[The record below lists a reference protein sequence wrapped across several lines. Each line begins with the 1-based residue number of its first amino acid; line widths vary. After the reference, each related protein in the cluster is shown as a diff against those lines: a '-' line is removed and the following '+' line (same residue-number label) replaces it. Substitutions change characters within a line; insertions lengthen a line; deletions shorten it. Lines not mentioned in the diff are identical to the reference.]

1 LRTAPLAQCLP
12 LLPLLAD
19 YTAEIAKA
27 RTPLRKL
34 VAALVLRIEQ
44 AAAYSALCSLSRAM
58 QAYLARLFAAYPDA
72 FIDPPTWPKYQA
84 ALTAA
89 CKGSDAPALR
99 HVGAR
104 NRAFSLES
112 SASGGEED
120 TDRGE
125 PTPLHVLGTLT
136 AAPGFDAQA
145 VFQQLFTPDADTAHL
160 IRILC
165 FWAVSTSSST
175 GSSTSSTGTGTGT
188 GSSQATAL
196 DPPSTA
202 FRTLAAAQLCRMHL
216 ETTTDAQGLQAAII
230 GFLDIL
236 ADHPN
241 VWAVCLLLERLADAQ
256 CFSVARYLQLLTARG
271 DFFGPRVM
279 APRSQRHL
287 AYVRALSCISEE
299 ERSLRRM
306 VLSDADAD
314 ADSGTQL
321 AEADA
326 EARIRAGIATLL
338 PFMVA
343 YTCAAPVRARAG
355 GRPVAADEDAAAW
368 WMPVERTAQA
378 LLGHP
383 AARLACTKEWLA
395 PLDDSALA
403 DAPHLGQDLPSAPHL
418 GRGLLPASHL
428 GQDLPPA
435 SHLGQDLP
443 PALVALLQGGSRRS
457 ATAAVAQVVRMA
469 RGFVVKDVEVGED
482 NWRVITQPGSSLLN
496 RRQAATVARILARAL
511 CPGELLDFLLW
522 VLAHS
527 RAMPV
532 LRFAHRELRRHR
544 ACWQMMGRTPAA
556 TGALQ
561 AMAAVAAPFDAEW
574 VRTSGAWA
582 EDAALAHAVR
592 SAWDAFR
599 AQSLPD
605 ALHAHTQ
612 PSTLAVPAASLAA
625 EIPALARLALDAEP
639 SEAEWAVQPS
649 FQKFARHTLATTASP
664 DQALAVAVGDATAA
678 AMQAAT
684 QPPLDLRLLQCHVNV
699 CAQYVRWF
707 LLSTGAVPVAAS
719 RLLLMRLAQA
729 LDAWAVGNPDACMR
743 VVRLWAAALVA
754 MGLVDAGDAVGWA
767 IDRCAS
773 AAPPHPRPPLC
784 AGVAA
789 IAHALGALDRPLS
802 DRMEAEAAWEEALQR
817 SSNSSDKTTASLNAR
832 VVDLL
837 FAAARVSGH
846 LRAHGSAHLAAV
858 LLGAVADLAQ
868 APWILDAAARIPMH
882 PGSAQHL
889 KLLDIYRSHV
899 QSPLEDP
906 LVPLPVKRALLR
918 VLLTLCEQRDPEAT
932 GFSAMTTAEVAHRLH
947 RTLKNFWKH
956 SATCPVASSSST
968 ATIMGGN
975 SGLSAIL
982 NSLLLFASA
991 ALQESEATTDAL
1003 LLVAGANKDG
1013 SDSGDLAESN
1023 VHFVTDA
1030 VAYLSA
1036 SVRDALL
1043 YWDLLGPAASG
1054 MLADALVTLPVPV
1067 MVRLAENL
1075 AESVFLV
1082 FTPTGS
1088 TTGGSG
1094 EDQLECGGA
1103 REVGDMVGAVAVGR
1117 GAEIARVV
1125 RRLVA
1130 QLAIATETTAGV
1142 PADPAALACLRMLA
1156 DALLAQLQAIAAYSN
1171 PTAAAHLL
1179 PPNPSSDHT
1188 DSPTSPDVLVHPLPI
1203 HAVLWRLQAI
1213 QPLASLMREY
1223 PEDFSLSQWLTTLV
1237 TLSLAPPLPPAAAP
1251 TIEDNLSCVLLDFA
1265 SIIHE
1270 SLTPQQRKQTLAV
1283 LRSVVPLLH
1292 ESGIGGGGALGRLF
1306 PFDTKT
1312 VATKDVVGA
1321 DEFAW
1326 RSLGGLEFL
1335 PLVLGSNAVVNQ
1347 VGAQGLEGMTPFTLR
1362 GMVEEENARKASS
1375 AVMAAGGNAVLGV
1388 GSVGYSALVRG
1399 IGARGASVAVEREL
1413 RYLENPYYPMRPAVL
1428 AALAETPV

>member
-1 LRTAPLAQCLP
+1 
-12 LLPLLAD
+12 
-19 YTAEIAKA
+19 
-27 RTPLRKL
+27 
-34 VAALVLRIEQ
+34 
-44 AAAYSALCSLSRAM
+44 
-58 QAYLARLFAAYPDA
+58 
-72 FIDPPTWPKYQA
+72 
-84 ALTAA
+84 
-89 CKGSDAPALR
+89 
-99 HVGAR
+99 
-104 NRAFSLES
+104 
-112 SASGGEED
+112 
-120 TDRGE
+120 
-125 PTPLHVLGTLT
+125 
-136 AAPGFDAQA
+136 
-145 VFQQLFTPDADTAHL
+145 
-160 IRILC
+160 
-165 FWAVSTSSST
+165 
-175 GSSTSSTGTGTGT
+175 
-188 GSSQATAL
+188 
-196 DPPSTA
+196 
-202 FRTLAAAQLCRMHL
+202 MHL
-216 ETTTDAQGLQAAII
+216 ETTTDAQGLQAAIT

-306 VLSDADAD
+306 VLSDAD
-314 ADSGTQL
+314 SGTQL
-321 AEADA
+321 AEAAAGAHKAEADA
-326 EARIRAGIATLL
+326 EARIRTEIATLL

-355 GRPVAADEDAAAW
+355 GRPAAADEDAAAW
-368 WMPVERTAQA
+368 WMPAERTAQA

-395 PLDDSALA
+395 PLDDSSLAPAL
-403 DAPHLGQDLPSAPHL
+403 
-418 GRGLLPASHL
+418 
-428 GQDLPPA
+428 
-435 SHLGQDLP
+435 HLGQDLP
-443 PALVALLQGGSRRS
+443 PALAALLQCGSRRS
-457 ATAAVAQVVRMA
+457 VTAAVAQVVRMA

-511 CPGELLDFLLW
+511 CLGELLDFLLW

-561 AMAAVAAPFDAEW
+561 AVAAVAAPFDAEW
-574 VRTSGAWA
+574 VRTSAAWPEA
-582 EDAALAHAVR
+582 AALAHAVR

-599 AQSLPD
+599 AQNLPD

-612 PSTLAVPAASLAA
+612 PSALAVPAACLAA
-625 EIPALARLALDAEP
+625 EIPALARLALAAEP

-649 FQKFARHTLATTASP
+649 FQKFARHSLATTASP

-678 AMQAAT
+678 AMQAAA
-684 QPPLDLRLLQCHVNV
+684 QPPLDLRLLQCHVDV

-719 RLLLMRLAQA
+719 RLLLMRLAEA
-729 LDAWAVGNPDACMR
+729 LDAWTVGSPDACMR
-743 VVRLWAAALVA
+743 VVGLWAAALVA

-767 IDRCAS
+767 IGRCTS

-789 IAHALGALDRPLS
+789 IARALGALDRPLS

-817 SSNSSDKTTASLNAR
+817 SSGAGSSGTGTSGTSTSGTGTSGTGTSGTGTSGTGTSGTGTSGTGTSGTGTSGTSGTGTSTSFDKITVSLNAR

-882 PGSAQHL
+882 PGSAQYL
-889 KLLDIYRSHV
+889 KPLDIYRSHV
-899 QSPLEDP
+899 QGPLEDP

-918 VLLTLCEQRDPEAT
+918 VLLTLCEQRDPEST

-956 SATCPVASSSST
+956 SATCPVPSSSSA
-968 ATIMGGN
+968 ATTVGGN
-975 SGLSAIL
+975 AGLSAIL

-1043 YWDLLGPAASG
+1043 YWDLLDPAASG

-1067 MVRLAENL
+1067 MVRLAETL
-1075 AESVFLV
+1075 AESVFLI

-1088 TTGGSG
+1088 TAGGRG
-1094 EDQLECGGA
+1094 EDQLERGGA

-1125 RRLVA
+1125 RRLVT
-1130 QLAIATETTAGV
+1130 QLATAAETTAGL

-1179 PPNPSSDHT
+1179 PPNPSSDHA
-1188 DSPTSPDVLVHPLPI
+1188 DPPTRPDAPVHTLPV

-1213 QPLASLMREY
+1213 QPLASLMRKY
-1223 PEDFSLSQWLTTLV
+1223 PEDLSLSQWLTTLV

-1251 TIEDNLSCVLLDFA
+1251 TIEGNLSCVLLDFA

-1292 ESGIGGGGALGRLF
+1292 GSEIGGGGALGRLF

-1335 PLVLGSNAVVNQ
+1335 PLVLGGNAVINQ

-1375 AVMAAGGNAVLGV
+1375 AAMAAGGNAVLGM

-1399 IGARGASVAVEREL
+1399 TGARGTSVAVEREL

-1428 AALAETPV
+1428 AALAETPVEWEAFGAKRRRVDAEGRLVWKYQCQAAFGN

>member
-1 LRTAPLAQCLP
+1 
-12 LLPLLAD
+12 
-19 YTAEIAKA
+19 
-27 RTPLRKL
+27 
-34 VAALVLRIEQ
+34 
-44 AAAYSALCSLSRAM
+44 
-58 QAYLARLFAAYPDA
+58 
-72 FIDPPTWPKYQA
+72 
-84 ALTAA
+84 
-89 CKGSDAPALR
+89 
-99 HVGAR
+99 
-104 NRAFSLES
+104 
-112 SASGGEED
+112 
-120 TDRGE
+120 
-125 PTPLHVLGTLT
+125 
-136 AAPGFDAQA
+136 
-145 VFQQLFTPDADTAHL
+145 
-160 IRILC
+160 
-165 FWAVSTSSST
+165 
-175 GSSTSSTGTGTGT
+175 
-188 GSSQATAL
+188 
-196 DPPSTA
+196 
-202 FRTLAAAQLCRMHL
+202 
-216 ETTTDAQGLQAAII
+216 
-230 GFLDIL
+230 
-236 ADHPN
+236 
-241 VWAVCLLLERLADAQ
+241 
-256 CFSVARYLQLLTARG
+256 
-271 DFFGPRVM
+271 
-279 APRSQRHL
+279 
-287 AYVRALSCISEE
+287 
-299 ERSLRRM
+299 
-306 VLSDADAD
+306 
-314 ADSGTQL
+314 
-321 AEADA
+321 
-326 EARIRAGIATLL
+326 
-338 PFMVA
+338 
-343 YTCAAPVRARAG
+343 
-355 GRPVAADEDAAAW
+355 
-368 WMPVERTAQA
+368 
-378 LLGHP
+378 
-383 AARLACTKEWLA
+383 
-395 PLDDSALA
+395 
-403 DAPHLGQDLPSAPHL
+403 
-418 GRGLLPASHL
+418 
-428 GQDLPPA
+428 
-435 SHLGQDLP
+435 
-443 PALVALLQGGSRRS
+443 
-457 ATAAVAQVVRMA
+457 
-469 RGFVVKDVEVGED
+469 
-482 NWRVITQPGSSLLN
+482 
-496 RRQAATVARILARAL
+496 
-511 CPGELLDFLLW
+511 
-522 VLAHS
+522 
-527 RAMPV
+527 
-532 LRFAHRELRRHR
+532 
-544 ACWQMMGRTPAA
+544 MMGRTPAA

-561 AMAAVAAPFDAEW
+561 AMVAAAAPFDAEW
-574 VRTSGAWA
+574 VRTSAAWPEA
-582 EDAALAHAVR
+582 AALAHVVR

-599 AQSLPD
+599 AQNLPD

-625 EIPALARLALDAEP
+625 EVPALARLALAAEP

-678 AMQAAT
+678 AMQAAA
-684 QPPLDLRLLQCHVNV
+684 QPPLDLRLLQCHVDV

-719 RLLLMRLAQA
+719 RLLLMRLAEA
-729 LDAWAVGNPDACMR
+729 LDAWTVGSPDACTR
-743 VVRLWAAALVA
+743 VVGLWAAALVA

-767 IDRCAS
+767 IDRCTS

-789 IAHALGALDRPLS
+789 IARALGALDRPLS

-817 SSNSSDKTTASLNAR
+817 SSSSRRSSSDKITASLNAR

-846 LRAHGSAHLAAV
+846 LRAHGSAHLAAA

-882 PGSAQHL
+882 PGSAQYL
-889 KLLDIYRSHV
+889 EPLAIYRSHV
-899 QSPLEDP
+899 QDPLEDP

-918 VLLTLCEQRDPEAT
+918 VLLTLCEQRDPEST

-956 SATCPVASSSST
+956 STTCPMSSSSSST
-968 ATIMGGN
+968 ATTMAGN

-1043 YWDLLGPAASG
+1043 YWDLLDPAASG
-1054 MLADALVTLPVPV
+1054 VLADALVTLPVPV
-1067 MVRLAENL
+1067 MVRLAETL
-1075 AESVFLV
+1075 AESVFLI

-1088 TTGGSG
+1088 TAGGSG

-1125 RRLVA
+1125 RRLVT
-1130 QLAIATETTAGV
+1130 QLATAAETTAGL

-1188 DSPTSPDVLVHPLPI
+1188 DSPTSPDVPVHTLPG

-1251 TIEDNLSCVLLDFA
+1251 TVED
-1265 SIIHE
+1265 
-1270 SLTPQQRKQTLAV
+1270 T
-1283 LRSVVPLLH
+1283 PLLH
-1292 ESGIGGGGALGRLF
+1292 GSGIGGGGALGRLF

-1312 VATKDVVGA
+1312 VVTKDVVGA

-1335 PLVLGSNAVVNQ
+1335 PLVLGSNAVINQ

-1375 AVMAAGGNAVLGV
+1375 AAMAAGGNAVLGM

-1399 IGARGASVAVEREL
+1399 IGARGTSVAVEREL

-1428 AALAETPV
+1428 AALAETPVEWEAFGAKRRRVDAE